1 MTPAISIQGLELTYP
16 SHPAPTLK
24 GIDLDIAEGEFVVL
38 TGPSGC
44 GKTSLIRCL
53 NGIIPHLLPAN
64 VSGGI
69 RLNGKPIDGLSP
81 QMISATVGSVFQD
94 PRSQFFHINVTD
106 EIAFGP
112 ENMGYPK
119 QEICRRVDAAFDL
132 FGINHLRDRKM
143 FDLSSG
149 ERQKVIFAAVHA
161 MGPSI
166 YILDEPSA
174 NLDAIAISDLRGLL
188 AALKAEGHTVVMVE
202 HRLYYLAGLFDRL
215 LILDSGKIVREVR
228 TPEGVSPEEG
238 ARYGLRSMKLPPLVS
253 DGAQSNGIAGPDTPG
268 TENSLQVCGVGFRY
282 QRGRTALEDISA
294 HFPAGVK
301 SAIVGPN
308 ASGKTTFIKLLGG
321 LLRERSGSIRYGNQR
336 LSAAHRLRRCG
347 FVMQES
353 GHQLFFPTVWEE
365 VSSGFAKPVPR
376 ADIVR
381 LLEEFDLADVA
392 CMHPQTLS
400 GGQQQ
405 RLTIAVAMASRP
417 DVLILDEPTSGL
429 DARHMGQLVALLDRE
444 AGNGA
449 IVVAVTHDLEFIIG
463 CFDRILHV
471 SGGKA
476 DSLCARGK
484 PSAAVQHFFRS
495 CYQEEKH

>member
-1 MTPAISIQGLELTYP
+1 MLKIRNLNTYYGAI
-16 SHPAPTLK
+16 HALK

-174 NLDAIAISDLRGLL
+174 NLDAKAL
-188 AALKAEGHTVVMVE
+188 AALRSLAALNGCQAHCSVILSPPDESTYKKLGLQLTCEPQYQTNNLY
-202 HRLYYLAGLFDRL
+202 HR
-215 LILDSGKIVREVR
+215 
-228 TPEGVSPEEG
+228 
-238 ARYGLRSMKLPPLVS
+238 
-253 DGAQSNGIAGPDTPG
+253 
-268 TENSLQVCGVGFRY
+268 
-282 QRGRTALEDISA
+282 
-294 HFPAGVK
+294 
-301 SAIVGPN
+301 
-308 ASGKTTFIKLLGG
+308 
-321 LLRERSGSIRYGNQR
+321 
-336 LSAAHRLRRCG
+336 
-347 FVMQES
+347 
-353 GHQLFFPTVWEE
+353 
-365 VSSGFAKPVPR
+365 
-376 ADIVR
+376 
-381 LLEEFDLADVA
+381 
-392 CMHPQTLS
+392 
-400 GGQQQ
+400 
-405 RLTIAVAMASRP
+405 
-417 DVLILDEPTSGL
+417 
-429 DARHMGQLVALLDRE
+429 
-444 AGNGA
+444 
-449 IVVAVTHDLEFIIG
+449 
-463 CFDRILHV
+463 
-471 SGGKA
+471 
-476 DSLCARGK
+476 
-484 PSAAVQHFFRS
+484 
-495 CYQEEKH
+495 